1 MSEDKRFI
9 EESEKWDSRELGASV
24 DHTQV
29 ASEEQSQA
37 VLDALDLQLIS
48 IRLQKGLIEDLKF
61 IAKAHGI
68 GYQPLVRDI
77 LHRFVVS
84 EKKLI
89 MRDILEQKRIELE
102 MIEATNTVDKE
113 TELQKIA

>member
-24 DHTQV
+24 DHAQI
-29 ASEEQSQA
+29 ASAEQSQA
-37 VLDALDLQLIS
+37 VLDSLDLQLIS

-77 LHRFVVS
+77 LHRFVVG
-84 EKKLI
+84 EKKVI

-102 MIEATNTVDKE
+102 IIDKTIPVDMDNEIK
-113 TELQKIA
+113 KIA